1 METVAK
7 CCPSLQEI
15 SFVLETPQLP
25 RSAEALWAK
34 SFAGLKKLVTLKLSW
49 SSPFKLVPFFT
60 HLGSSCPNL
69 KQLKMRELFFGLH
82 QQLALV
88 LGPKAELLP
97 HSVKEEMQEAEHFP
111 NLLFQ
116 FSTED
121 VTPIC
126 HSLEHLS
133 AKKPKYQA
141 NESINGASSSAA
153 FLLRHFSLLKKLN
166 ANQNLADVNVGT
178 NIAICG
184 LKELLTVPNQVTKIL
199 RRGLEWSLY
208 ARPPGNDHYF
218 QYFNINMCNDIST
231 FRSFYRNSK
240 FNVCYCD
247 DQFMDFRINYRNVP
261 TFESPSFY
269 GTMCCSRR

>member
-1 METVAK
+1 MLRAASTTPVEENILFTITDLVLLDYFTVPELFNKKGNFYPIQVVETVAK

-97 HSVKEEMQEAEHFP
+97 HP
-111 NLLFQ
+111 L
-116 FSTED
+116 
-121 VTPIC
+121 IRI
-126 HSLEHLS
+126 
-133 AKKPKYQA
+133 Y
-141 NESINGASSSAA
+141 
-153 FLLRHFSLLKKLN
+153 
-166 ANQNLADVNVGT
+166 
-178 NIAICG
+178 NI
-184 LKELLTVPNQVTKIL
+184 
-199 RRGLEWSLY
+199 SLY
-208 ARPPGNDHYF
+208 
-218 QYFNINMCNDIST
+218 
-231 FRSFYRNSK
+231 
-240 FNVCYCD
+240 
-247 DQFMDFRINYRNVP
+247 
-261 TFESPSFY
+261 
-269 GTMCCSRR
+269 